1 MVDAGTFLWLLD
13 VVTRE
18 LMLFAAVGL
27 LIGGIDD
34 LLIDMIWIA
43 RIVWRRIFIYSRHEP
58 ATAATLRSSSSSGR
72 IAIFI
77 GAWDE
82 SAVIGQMLRT
92 ALGRFDY
99 RDYRIYVGVYPN
111 DPATIAAVAAVA
123 GEDDRVRM
131 VGGWHAGPTT
141 KAECLNRLWMQLQ
154 HDELVGIMYQT
165 HQRPSTFVTA
175 YDGIR
180 GHERWLRTH
189 RHRAS
194 PEARRPH
201 RRDRGPTRS
210 AWAQA
215 RRPEPCGRHDTGIPS
230 RHIRGRATRA
240 RASTA

>member
-34 LLIDMIWIA
+34 LLIDLIWIA

-123 GEDDRVRM
+123 AVAGEDDRVRM

-165 HQRPSTFVTA
+165 HQMHR
-175 YDGIR
+175 R
-180 GHERWLRTH
+180 RLRTPSD
-189 RHRAS
+189 RVRLS
-194 PEARRPH
+194 DRR
-201 RRDRGPTRS
+201 S
-210 AWAQA
+210 Y
-215 RRPEPCGRHDTGIPS
+215 
-230 RHIRGRATRA
+230 RGRAGA
-240 RASTA
+240 RWRRSQRNGTWRFSDQRSSDPHPFPPFSQGTCRTGSDAC